1 MLPDKTANP
10 VETLI
15 KAFGSNAEISRIL
28 DVNKSTIT
36 RWGYSKERNG
46 TGGKIPQK
54 HWQTLL
60 KEAKKR
66 KVKLSLRD
74 LAGI

>member
-1 MLPDKTANP
+1 MLQSKNSNP

-46 TGGKIPQK
+46 TGGRIPQK
-54 HWQTLL
+54 HWEVLL
-60 KEAKKR
+60 REAKKR
-66 KVKLSLRD
+66 KVKLSIRD